1 MAIPVQFEDY
11 FNIVT
16 KNLQRMDGYLIPDWF
31 LDQMTMKKG
40 KKKDVFMDC
49 GKFSFSSSKRSSWN
63 QNTFANVFFVVY
75 LFGSNMAWEEEI

>member
-31 LDQMTMKKG
+31 LDQMTMIKGEKKMFLWIVEDSVSVPLKG
-40 KKKDVFMDC
+40 APEIKIPLPM
-49 GKFSFSSSKRSSWN
+49 FS
-63 QNTFANVFFVVY
+63 
-75 LFGSNMAWEEEI
+75 L

>member
-40 KKKDVFMDC
+40 IKERRFLWIVKNSVSGPLKGAPEIKIPLPM
-49 GKFSFSSSKRSSWN
+49 FS
-63 QNTFANVFFVVY
+63 
-75 LFGSNMAWEEEI
+75 L